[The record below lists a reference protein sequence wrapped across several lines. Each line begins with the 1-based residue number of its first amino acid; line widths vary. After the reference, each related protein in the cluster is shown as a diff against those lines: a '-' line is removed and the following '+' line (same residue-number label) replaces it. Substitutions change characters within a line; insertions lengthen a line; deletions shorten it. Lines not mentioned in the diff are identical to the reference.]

1 MFIYITLSLLK
12 FGIKLKALKVIFVK
26 IGKIE
31 KKKKRISLDTHFS
44 YYKSLK
50 MKYVCWSL
58 KKSGRTKLIGIR
70 LVTEFNEFK
79 LK

>member
-26 IGKIE
+26 IDKIE
-31 KKKKRISLDTHFS
+31 KKKRISLDTHFS

-58 KKSGRTKLIGIR
+58 KKSGRIKLIGIR